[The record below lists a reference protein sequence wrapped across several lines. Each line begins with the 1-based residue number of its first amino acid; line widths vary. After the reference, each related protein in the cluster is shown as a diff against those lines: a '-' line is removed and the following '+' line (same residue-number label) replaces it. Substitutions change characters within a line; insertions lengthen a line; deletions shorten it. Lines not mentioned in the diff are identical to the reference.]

1 MHIFGAIPARTS
13 RSAADQRKDGMDKP
27 VHLVE
32 FETMLLSRYQLSS
45 RRRAHGM
52 LERSAYVLLSRLAI
66 DGPRSI
72 RQLSDAL
79 HLDASTLSR
88 QIAALLRDRLV
99 ERIPDPDGGMA
110 RKFRTTA
117 EGEHRLEAE
126 RAAIISGLECVMH
139 DWTPHDVTAFADYL
153 RRFNS
158 SIEQIDGRPW
168 PRPITSGRL
177 PHR

>member
-1 MHIFGAIPARTS
+1 MHISSAIPARTS
-13 RSAADQRKDGMDKP
+13 RSAADERKEGMDKP

-52 LERSAYVLLSRLAI
+52 LERSSYLLLSRLAI
-66 DGPRSI
+66 DGPLSI

-88 QIAALLRDRLV
+88 QIGTLLRDGLV
-99 ERIPDPDGGMA
+99 ERIPDPEGGMA
-110 RKFRTTA
+110 RKFRTSA
-117 EGEHRLEAE
+117 EGEQRLEAE
-126 RAAIISGLECVMH
+126 RAATVSGLECVMH
-139 DWTPHDVTAFADYL
+139 DWTPQDVAAFADYL
-153 RRFNS
+153 RRFNG
-158 SIEQIDGRPW
+158 SIEQLDGRPW
-168 PRPITSGRL
+168 PRPTTSGRL